1 MGCDTEVS
9 QVLPPSS
16 PTDPTLEAQP
26 PSHAAG
32 KVVNVPFSW
41 LPSLTTS
48 GIFMEIQRT
57 LREDKVTWAGMKV
70 GRGEASPT
78 GKPKVARQRSAFPPF
93 RPVRLRARDR
103 NQTRCVCLN
112 VSIFELATV
121 FTVPFLGNSQHSDV
135 QL

>member
-16 PTDPTLEAQP
+16 PTDPTLEARP
-26 PSHAAG
+26 SSHAAG
-32 KVVNVPFSW
+32 KLVNVPFSW

-57 LREDKVTWAGMKV
+57 LREDNKVTWAGMKV
-70 GRGEASPT
+70 GRGEARPT
-78 GKPKVARQRSAFPPF
+78 GKPKVARQKSAFPPF

-103 NQTRCVCLN
+103 NQTCLN
-112 VSIFELATV
+112 VSIFELNVSIFA
-121 FTVPFLGNSQHSDV
+121 
-135 QL
+135 